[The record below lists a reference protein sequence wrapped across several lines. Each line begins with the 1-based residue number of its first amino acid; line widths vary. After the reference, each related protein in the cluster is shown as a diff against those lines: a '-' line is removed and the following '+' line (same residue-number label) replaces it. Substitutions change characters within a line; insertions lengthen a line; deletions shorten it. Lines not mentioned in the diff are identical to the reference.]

1 MSLFNRIN
9 TSTPATPSLF
19 GTANSQ
25 PQQTPSLF
33 TSTSTPGGGLF
44 GGAST
49 SNPPAASSAPASGGF
64 FGTPQ
69 QAPAS
74 SAGGSLFSPAPATAP
89 ATGGGLFGGGATT
102 SAPATGGLF
111 GGTAPATTS
120 APAAGGGLFGGTAPA
135 AGGGLFGGTAPAAAT
150 GGGLFGTPAQKT
162 AGSLFSP
169 APATGGNTLNTGGGF
184 GLGSSTAPKP
194 NLFGGATTVPQ
205 QQQGQQQGQQQQQ
218 NTVPAATVDITRL
231 TPTTRFGDCHES
243 VQQELEQ
250 LEKHIQDQIRAAQ
263 ELSALFPSHRAIVE
277 TIPSDTKVLA
287 HKLSTTKSFLAAD
300 QAALQAAQQHH
311 IADNEAATLSIRCLD
326 LFRLPPQQRTQYFQR
341 SEQENEVT
349 SNGPMI
355 AYFNNHA
362 AGMEKKLRIFLE
374 SVGEVE
380 ASLRSVEQQAAIGA
394 SSAGINGEDLIAMT
408 GGVGGRQDARMLNRT
423 LREFNDALKDV
434 SARIVDVK
442 DGLREL
448 KAGRR

>member
-1 MSLFNRIN
+1 MSLFGRIN

-49 SNPPAASSAPASGGF
+49 SNPPATSSAPASGGF
-64 FGTPQ
+64 FGAAQ

-74 SAGGSLFSPAPATAP
+74 SAGGLFSPAPATAP

-102 SAPATGGLF
+102 SAPASGGLF

-120 APAAGGGLFGGTAPA
+120 APAAGGGLFGGAAPA
-135 AGGGLFGGTAPAAAT
+135 ATT
-150 GGGLFGTPAQKT
+150 GGGLFGTPAQKP

-169 APATGGNTLNTGGGF
+169 APATGGNTLNTGSVF

-194 NLFGGATTVPQ
+194 NLFGGVPTAPQQQQQ
-205 QQQGQQQGQQQQQ
+205 QQQGQPGQQQQ

-263 ELSALFPSHRAIVE
+263 ALSALFPSHRATVD

-287 HKLSTTKSFLAAD
+287 HKLATTKSFLSAD
-300 QAALQAAQQHH
+300 QSALQAAQQHH
-311 IADNEAATLSIRCLD
+311 VADNEAATLSIRCLD

-362 AGMEKKLRIFLE
+362 GAMEKKFHIFLE

-394 SSAGINGEDLIAMT
+394 NGAGINGEDLTAVT
-408 GGVGGRQDARMLNRT
+408 GGVGGRQDARRLNRT